1 MQTTIR
7 TQSPLRM
14 LYCWAIRGHRVTCIV
29 RRPYL
34 MVLGFILYRTTYVLT
49 ASV

>member
-1 MQTTIR
+1 MNTTIR
-7 TQSPLRM
+7 TQSPLKM
-14 LYCWAIRGHRVTCIV
+14 LYCWMVRGHRVTCIV

-49 ASV
+49 VSG